1 MIYLK
6 LIFKKFYL
14 DNVIQNECDF
24 LNNQYTKNKKNIKK
38 CIELTIANI
47 HKLNEKKKKYD
58 IKLNDIKQKK
68 QMSQEKYIGDKVH
81 VSLKD
86 KAYFDLT
93 KKSNDIIQNKED
105 INNDFDLIE
114 KEYQLRNQSLNKNIL
129 NKEKEIKNLENNK
142 KVIEEKMAKKNKVIL
157 NEIAKLKKII
167 TNKFKLIRAQIDIY
181 KKKYGN
187 NNDLYDKFMDKINRS
202 LRSTSKSLM
211 NNNNYNNNNISL
223 NKTHTNFYHK
233 NSFYTI
239 PKNENNDNTL
249 YNKNHSSSKN
259 KKTIEPYKLN
269 DYRPFSKDDIYG
281 YNKY

>member
-1 MIYLK
+1 
-6 LIFKKFYL
+6 
-14 DNVIQNECDF
+14 VIQNECDF
-24 LNNQYTKNKKNIKK
+24 LNSQYKKNKKNIKK
-38 CIELTIANI
+38 LIELTIANI

-68 QMSQEKYIGDKVH
+68 QMSQEKYVSDKVH

-93 KKSNDIIQNKED
+93 QKSNNIIQNKED
-105 INNDFDLIE
+105 INNDFNLIE
-114 KEYQLRNQSLNKNIL
+114 REYQLRNQSLNKNIL
-129 NKEKEIKNLENNK
+129 NKEKEIKNLEKNK
-142 KVIEEKMAKKNKVIL
+142 KIIEEKMAKRNKVIL

-187 NNDLYDKFMDKINRS
+187 NNDLYDKFMNKINRS
-202 LRSTSKSLM
+202 LRSTSKSLIN
-211 NNNNYNNNNISL
+211 NNNNYNNNISL

-233 NSFYTI
+233 NSFYTT
-239 PKNENNDNTL
+239 PKNENNDNTF
-249 YNKNHSSSKN
+249 YRVNKNHSSSKN
-259 KKTIEPYKLN
+259 KKTIEPYLAN
-269 DYRPFSKDDIYG
+269 DYRPFSKDDIYF